1 MEQNMK
7 HSMSD
12 QEMMTD
18 LLSSEKF
25 MTSVYNTYC
34 CEAATATVKSTLLSI
49 LQDEHRMQEG
59 VFGEMSGRGWYQ
71 LEKAEEQKLNS
82 TKQKF
87 SKMATV

>member
-12 QEMMTD
+12 QEMMSD

-34 CEAATATVKSTLLSI
+34 CEAATSTVKSALMSL
-49 LQDEHRMQEG
+49 LQDVHRMQEEI
-59 VFGEMSGRGWYQ
+59 FGEMNSRGWYQ